1 MHRVRAF
8 FLFFLLILLPGFSNA
23 QNLPNHIDPNT
34 RQETFDSA
42 DVPTIRFLSTSS
54 FPPFN
59 YRDEVGKLIG
69 FNVDLALAICA
80 NLEISCTMQAWPWE
94 QAGDALEDLQGDALI
109 TGLAITPENGARFDF
124 SQIYLMLPGRF
135 IAKQDQNITPEIGF
149 SADELIG
156 VRAGSNHLKFLQRY
170 FPEANRVEFA
180 SEFEALDA
188 LEKEEVSVY
197 FGDGMRASFWLREHP
212 DCCAFIG
219 EAYFNTELFS
229 EGLAIAFPAGQDL
242 VRNAV
247 NTALSRLSQNGTLD
261 ELYLRWFPIGFY

>member
-1 MHRVRAF
+1 MHKVRAF
-8 FLFFLLILLPGFSNA
+8 YLFFLLVLVPSFAIA

-34 RQETFDSA
+34 RQETFDSS
-42 DVPTIRFLSTSS
+42 DVPTIRFLSTPN

-59 YRDEVGKLIG
+59 YRDENGKLIG

-94 QAGDALEDLQGDALI
+94 QAGDALTDLQGDALI
-109 TGLAITPENGARFDF
+109 AGLAITAENGTRFDF

-135 IAKQDQNITPEIGF
+135 VTRADQNITPENGF
-149 SADELIG
+149 NAEELIG
-156 VRAGSNHLKFLQRY
+156 VRAGSNHLEFLRRY
-170 FPEANRVEFA
+170 FPETNRVEYA
-180 SEFEALDA
+180 SEFDALDA
-188 LEKEEVSVY
+188 LNHGQISVY

-212 DCCAFIG
+212 DCCAFVG
-219 EAYFNTELFS
+219 EAYFNTELFG
-229 EGLAIAFPAGQDL
+229 EGLAIAFPPGQDL

-247 NTALSRLSQNGTLD
+247 NTALSRLSQSGTLD